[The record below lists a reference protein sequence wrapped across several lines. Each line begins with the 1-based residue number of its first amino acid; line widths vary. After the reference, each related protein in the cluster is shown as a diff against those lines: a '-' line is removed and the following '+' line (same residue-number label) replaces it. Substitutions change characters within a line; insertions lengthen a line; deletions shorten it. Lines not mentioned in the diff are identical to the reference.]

1 MTAILLTVKLNDL
14 FYFRTGPVKSHTQII
29 IPIIPVPVTNLFLST
44 FRLFESNLNSRE
56 YPMKMH
62 NFLSI
67 GGITAVWQKKQKKNF
82 LLYLFACATHNID
95 TINK

>member
-14 FYFRTGPVKSHTQII
+14 YYFRTGPVKSHTQII

-56 YPMKMH
+56 YSMKMH

-67 GGITAVWQKKQKKNF
+67 GGITAVWAKKKKKHFIVLICLCNTQ
-82 LLYLFACATHNID
+82 YRY
-95 TINK
+95 NK